1 MIEDWEQDLWAN
13 MIKRERNSY
22 LDCWDEPNI
31 ICPYCY
37 EEVEDVDY
45 IVARRGDMTEV
56 DCPYCGKTFCCV
68 AEHRTTYTSTR
79 IGENGEEISE
89 WED

>member
-1 MIEDWEQDLWAN
+1 MKTD
-13 MIKRERNSY
+13 
-22 LDCWDEPNI
+22 LDCWDNEEI

-37 EEVEDVDY
+37 EQVNDDDYAVLNSHDKTEVE
-45 IVARRGDMTEV
+45 
-56 DCPYCGKTFCCV
+56 CPYCGKTFYCNG
-68 AEHRTTYTSTR
+68 EIKYSYTSTR